1 MCKLPDKTVTNMADL
16 LGGMSL
22 DSNILFSNSWTFKN
36 GYHGGFCF
44 LKNEG
49 HVRND
54 VFIGIR
60 SSNIEICSCT
70 ESSIRYHC
78 I

>member
-1 MCKLPDKTVTNMADL
+1 MADL

-22 DSNILFSNSWTFKN
+22 DSNVLFSHSRTFKN

-49 HVRND
+49 HVINY
-54 VFIGIR
+54 VFIGIH

-70 ESSIRYHC
+70 ELYKMSMHVKMT
-78 I
+78 

>member
-1 MCKLPDKTVTNMADL
+1 MADL

-22 DSNILFSNSWTFKN
+22 DSNVLFSHSRTFKN
-36 GYHGGFCF
+36 GYHAGLCF

-49 HVRND
+49 HVIND
-54 VFIGIR
+54 VFIGIY

-70 ESSIRYHC
+70 ELYKMSMHVKMT
-78 I
+78 

>member
-16 LGGMSL
+16 LGGVSL
-22 DSNILFSNSWTFKN
+22 DSNVLFSHSRTFKN

-49 HVRND
+49 HVMFLL
-54 VFIGIR
+54 VFIL
-60 SSNIEICSCT
+60 EILKYALAQSC
-70 ESSIRYHC
+70 IRYQC